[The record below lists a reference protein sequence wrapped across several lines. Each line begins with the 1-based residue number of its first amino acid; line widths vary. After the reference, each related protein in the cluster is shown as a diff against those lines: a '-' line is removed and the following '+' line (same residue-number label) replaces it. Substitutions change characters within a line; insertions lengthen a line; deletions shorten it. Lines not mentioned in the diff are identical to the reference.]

1 MGARLKKIGSS
12 SRFRILSLYVAK
24 ISVRRHHQNYIIEQA
39 NMGVHGDEGW
49 SFSFENN
56 PLWRLK
62 LRFEHSGWL
71 QYLPTFILASLSL
84 ILAVGNIWF
93 LECTGSFYPGI
104 FVFIDIRPREPIPS
118 RKDNFTTTQAIH
130 ERHSCR
136 SFQSRKLT
144 EDHRHDMWHAQV

>member
-1 MGARLKKIGSS
+1 
-12 SRFRILSLYVAK
+12 
-24 ISVRRHHQNYIIEQA
+24 
-39 NMGVHGDEGW
+39 MGVHGDEGW

-84 ILAVGNIWF
+84 ILAVVEHLVFGAHRVF
-93 LECTGSFYPGI
+93 LPLARI
-104 FVFIDIRPREPIPS
+104 FAFIGTFDIITIKFDIRPREPIPS